1 MKTAADIQ
9 DFLIKLELP
18 YDEPTPGT
26 FVIQAADGLD
36 NIIVTLAGPVV
47 VFRIKLMEAPKQRPG
62 SEREELFRTL
72 LELNATEMMH
82 GAYGIEGESVV
93 ICDALQLEN
102 LDFNEFAATLDD
114 ISLAV
119 ASHMGRLAKFRE
131 AA

>member
-26 FVIQAADGLD
+26 FVVQGADGLD
-36 NIIVTLAGPVV
+36 NIAITIAGPVL
-47 VFRIKLMEAPKQRPG
+47 VFRVKIMEVPKVDG
-62 SEREELFRTL
+62 AHREELFRTL

-82 GAYGIEGESVV
+82 GAYGLEGEAV
-93 ICDALQLEN
+93 IISDALQLEN
-102 LDFNEFAATLDD
+102 LDFNEFAATVDD
-114 ISLAV
+114 FTLAV
-119 ASHMGRLAKFRE
+119 ASHHGRLAKYRE